1 MFLDNDERCF
11 LITIGGS
18 STAPSGLRSVPRR
31 FRVVEVKVFAR
42 DLCADFDSRP
52 GPFGH
57 PVRSRSATGPPGQ
70 RKEADAFRRVGRRW
84 RSRDVEGHGVED
96 SGAQVDPTV
105 VSSSSAVLVA
115 GVPLEVWPR
124 RLCSASYP
132 LGTRWAAPGRCS
144 LAPDRPGQN
153 RHMLRQPTLIRRFL
167 VSGCG
172 WCSCSSLV
180 RRGLRDSP
188 TAWCA
193 LGRFEP
199 SGIFPISYV
208 QVDTAGVATDPN
220 IAGSRPRRIV
230 RTPRFKPLYYR
241 LIAHADWPDWP
252 WCLPFAPFTSHP
264 ASKCSRPIRAARGT
278 GSR

>member
-1 MFLDNDERCF
+1 MFVDNDERCF

-18 STAPSGLRSVPRR
+18 SAAPSGFRSVPRR

-57 PVRSRSATGPPGQ
+57 PVRSRSATGPP
-70 RKEADAFRRVGRRW
+70 RAAE
-84 RSRDVEGHGVED
+84 RSRRIPAGWEAVAQPGCR
-96 SGAQVDPTV
+96 GAWGGRFRCPSRSNRSFLQLRCTR
-105 VSSSSAVLVA
+105 SRNSTGSLATA
-115 GVPLEVWPR
+115 PL
-124 RLCSASYP
+124 SASHP
-132 LGTRWAAPGRCS
+132 LGIRWAALGRCS

-188 TAWCA
+188 PHGVRWGGSNHPEFSPFRTCKWTPTA
-193 LGRFEP
+193 LL
-199 SGIFPISYV
+199 PIPTSRARAPGELSEHHGSSRS
-208 QVDTAGVATDPN
+208 TTD
-220 IAGSRPRRIV
+220 
-230 RTPRFKPLYYR
+230 
-241 LIAHADWPDWP
+241 
-252 WCLPFAPFTSHP
+252 
-264 ASKCSRPIRAARGT
+264 
-278 GSR
+278 